1 MAVKAQWSFDHLPN
15 GLGISTSSITAL
27 GIAGAVFNYGTD
39 PGGSAVNRASIS
51 NGSLSFATLY
61 SSYYAGGQQ
70 LGTWMTLPL
79 SSVQDTTTPHSV
91 IGFRVTIPTTFMGYM
106 AWLTTGST
114 VLPLVN
120 PTDSALG
127 MTNSASTY
135 YVEVVFDRPN
145 NQFFTYVNNKLKK
158 TTYYDPTTLNS
169 TTTLSIGTQGSGG
182 QGNLGSGGYVYRDFL
197 FIDDTQDNTP
207 CVRQGPGTARP
218 MTLLT
223 ASAPNWTSSDGN
235 TPLADL
241 TTPIATNLAVTP
253 NITSPAAQ
261 TPIQATF
268 QTSADPSLKV
278 VAASVLVSSSN
289 PSANNGNLNGSWSLN
304 GQSAPAGKVNYPDA
318 TMQWS
323 KPVGLNSLAP
333 DGSAW
338 TIAKLLAATFSATP
352 SGT

>member
-15 GLGISTSSITAL
+15 GLGIGTSSIVAL
-27 GIAGAVFNYGTD
+27 GIAGATFNYGTD

-51 NGSLSFATLY
+51 NGSLSFASLY
-61 SSYYAGGQQ
+61 SSYYVGGQN

-79 SSVQDTTTPHSV
+79 NAVQDLSTPHSV
-91 IGFRVTIPTTFMGYM
+91 IGFRVTIPTIYLGNM

-114 VLPLVN
+114 NLVLVN
-120 PTDSALG
+120 PTDAALG
-127 MTNSASTY
+127 MTNTASTY
-135 YVEVVFDRPN
+135 YVEIVFDRPN

-158 TTYYDPTTLNS
+158 TTFYDPTTLNS
-169 TTTLSIGTQGSGG
+169 TTTLSIGTNGAGGNGSMGG
-182 QGNLGSGGYVYRDFL
+182 GGYVYRDFL

-223 ASAPNWTSSDGN
+223 ASASGWTSSDSS

-253 NITSPAAQ
+253 NITSPVSQ

-268 QTSADPSLKV
+268 QTAADPNLKV
-278 VAASVLVSSSN
+278 VAASVVVSSSN
-289 PSANNGNLNGSWSLN
+289 PSANNGNLNGAWSLN
-304 GQSAPAGKVNYPDA
+304 GQTVQAGKVNYPDN